1 MERICQYCGKG
12 YGNICIDQHAAS
24 HCSNL
29 SDADISAAKRKAK
42 VLDVIGKLRR
52 AKITTGK

>member
-1 MERICQYCGKG
+1 MKRICQFCSKD

-29 SDADISAAKRKAK
+29 SDTDIAAAKTRAK